1 MERRFFVVTTSVVLP
16 TTEVVATEPCLHT
29 RGNISL
35 TIDNKRVPP
44 ENWRMIILAIGMP
57 RAGSGWHYNLTHDLM
72 MTAGATDAREI
83 RRRFRLGRFL
93 TEVNCNIGI
102 LSPARVGAVLIPSLL
117 GNTFTIKLHAGP
129 TPFAQTLIRRGQ
141 MRPTYIYRDPRDALL
156 SAYEYGQRARAAG
169 RENAF
174 SHLDTLE
181 KAIPFIAEYVH
192 YWEMWTA
199 IPNVHAVSYEN
210 LKTNYPAEATRLA
223 QFLGLDAASAP
234 VRAVIEKYQPE
245 QAQQGDRGLH
255 FVKGVSGRF
264 RQHLSPEQQQ
274 LCINTF
280 GETLVKMGYA
290 L

>member
-1 MERRFFVVTTSVVLP
+1 
-16 TTEVVATEPCLHT
+16 
-29 RGNISL
+29 
-35 TIDNKRVPP
+35 
-44 ENWRMIILAIGMP
+44 
-57 RAGSGWHYNLTHDLM
+57 
-72 MTAGATDAREI
+72 
-83 RRRFRLGRFL
+83 
-93 TEVNCNIGI
+93 
-102 LSPARVGAVLIPSLL
+102 VGAVLIPSML

-156 SAYEYGQRARAAG
+156 SAYEYGQRARTAG
-169 RENAF
+169 RDNAF
-174 SHLDTLE
+174 SHLDTHE
-181 KAIPFIAEYVH
+181 KAITFIAEYVR

-210 LKTNYPAEATRLA
+210 LKTDYPAEAPRLA

-264 RQHLSPEQQQ
+264 HKALSPEQQQ

>member
-1 MERRFFVVTTSVVLP
+1 
-16 TTEVVATEPCLHT
+16 
-29 RGNISL
+29 
-35 TIDNKRVPP
+35 
-44 ENWRMIILAIGMP
+44 MIVLAIGMP

-72 MTAGATDAREI
+72 LTAGATDAREI

-102 LSPARVGAVLIPSLL
+102 LSPARVGAVLIPSML

-156 SAYEYGQRARAAG
+156 SAYEYGQRARTAG

-174 SHLDTLE
+174 SHLDTHE
-181 KAIPFIAEYVH
+181 KAIAFIAEYVR

-210 LKTNYPAEATRLA
+210 LKTDYPAEATRLA
-223 QFLGLDAASAP
+223 QFLGLDAASAV

-264 RQHLSPEQQQ
+264 RKALSLEQQQ

>member
-1 MERRFFVVTTSVVLP
+1 
-16 TTEVVATEPCLHT
+16 
-29 RGNISL
+29 
-35 TIDNKRVPP
+35 
-44 ENWRMIILAIGMP
+44 MIILAVGMP

-83 RRRFRLGRFL
+83 RRRYRLGRFL

-102 LSPARVGAVLIPSLL
+102 LSPVRLGAVLIPSWF
-117 GNTFTIKLHAGP
+117 GHTFTIKLHAGP
-129 TPFAQTLIRRGQ
+129 TPFAQVLIRRGQ
-141 MRPTYIYRDPRDALL
+141 IRPTYIYRDPRDALL
-156 SAYEYGQRARAAG
+156 SAYEYGQRTRAAG

-174 SHLDTLE
+174 SHLKTIE
-181 KAIPFIAEYVH
+181 KTIEFIAEYVR

-199 IPNVHAVSYEN
+199 IPNVHTVCYET
-210 LKTNYPAEATRLA
+210 LKSDYPAEATRLA

-245 QAQQGDRGLH
+245 QVQQGDRGLH

-264 RQHLSPEQQQ
+264 RQFLSPEQQQ
-274 LCINTF
+274 LCIHTF
-280 GETLVKMGYA
+280 GETLKKMGYA

>member
-1 MERRFFVVTTSVVLP
+1 
-16 TTEVVATEPCLHT
+16 
-29 RGNISL
+29 
-35 TIDNKRVPP
+35 
-44 ENWRMIILAIGMP
+44 MIILAVGMP

-102 LSPARVGAVLIPSLL
+102 LSPARVGAVLIPSLV

-129 TPFAQTLIRRGQ
+129 TPFAQTLIRRGHL
-141 MRPTYIYRDPRDALL
+141 RPTYIYRDPRDALL

-181 KAIPFIAEYVH
+181 KAITFIAEYVR
-192 YWEMWTA
+192 YWEQWTA
-199 IPNVHAVSYEN
+199 IPNIHTVSYEN
-210 LKTNYPAEATRLA
+210 LKGDYSAEATRLA
-223 QFLGLDAASAP
+223 QFLGLDVASAP

-264 RQHLSPEQQQ
+264 RKALSPEQQQ
-274 LCINTF
+274 LCLQAF
-280 GETLVKMGYA
+280 GSTLVKMGYEEN
-290 L
+290 

>member
-1 MERRFFVVTTSVVLP
+1 ML
-16 TTEVVATEPCLHT
+16 
-29 RGNISL
+29 
-35 TIDNKRVPP
+35 
-44 ENWRMIILAIGMP
+44 
-57 RAGSGWHYNLTHDLM
+57 
-72 MTAGATDAREI
+72 TAGATDAREI
-83 RRRFRLGRFL
+83 RRRYRLGRFL

-102 LSPARVGAVLIPSLL
+102 LSPARVGAVLIPSVL

-141 MRPTYIYRDPRDALL
+141 LRPTYIYRDPRDALL

-181 KAIPFIAEYVH
+181 KAITFIAEYVH

-210 LKTNYPAEATRLA
+210 LKADYPAEATRLA
-223 QFLGLDAASAP
+223 QFLSLDAASAP
-234 VRAVIEKYQPE
+234 VRVVIEKYQPA
-245 QAQQGDRGLH
+245 QAQHGDRGLH

-280 GETLVKMGYA
+280 GETLVKMGYEGNVERKA
-290 L
+290 